1 MRVRAVVHFRAKPF
15 RVSSP
20 TFETSAPGESNM
32 TDENHNTG
40 ALVTT
45 STDGTGQVATLD
57 KDDDKLHPL
66 MRHVLANREGSTF
79 SRLVAGAKIP
89 LMSAKLL
96 AKNRDLWINV
106 FWPVVINLSL
116 FVVLLYVFLTQ
127 GGSLFASLWAQPVIE
142 AWYHW
147 LLTGLWYLTY
157 AVVLAASGFLA
168 YVSSMVVGGVLASPF
183 NDVLS
188 EKTERIL
195 LGEHYQKFDE
205 EPFIQGLIR
214 SAGSSA
220 VTAALYIACMG
231 PLLLLNIIPGIGS
244 IAYTII
250 GSTVG
255 GYFLALEYSDTF
267 LARHRYKLGD
277 MMRLVYKER
286 RFSVGFGIGT
296 SLTLAIPLVN
306 FLCIPLAV
314 IGGTAVGLGLEQWDE
329 NRALPPGEQDSP
341 AGLLA
346 SESADT
352 SEPNTPHG

>member
-1 MRVRAVVHFRAKPF
+1 M
-15 RVSSP
+15 SSQ
-20 TFETSAPGESNM
+20 
-32 TDENHNTG
+32 DEG
-40 ALVTT
+40 ALVPRPE
-45 STDGTGQVATLD
+45 SANIPVLS
-57 KDDDKLHPL
+57 KDDETLHPL
-66 MRHVLANREGSTF
+66 MRHVLSNREGGTF
-79 SRLVAGAKIP
+79 SRLVAGAKVP
-89 LMSAKLL
+89 FMAARLLMKH
-96 AKNRDLWINV
+96 RELWTNV
-106 FWPVVINLSL
+106 LWPVLINLSL
-116 FVVLLYVFLTQ
+116 FVVLLYLFLTQ

-157 AVVLAASGFLA
+157 AIVLAASGFLA

-195 LGEHYQKFDE
+195 LGEHYQKGEE
-205 EPFIQGLIR
+205 EPFLQGVIR

-220 VTAALYIACMG
+220 ATAALYIACMG
-231 PLLLLNIIPGIGS
+231 PLLLLNIVPGVGS

-255 GYFLALEYSDTF
+255 GYFLALEYSDTL
-267 LARHRYKLGD
+267 LARRRYKLGD
-277 MMRLVYKER
+277 KMRLVYKER
-286 RFSVGFGIGT
+286 KFSVGFGIGT

-329 NRALPPGEQDSP
+329 NRALLPGEQDAT

-346 SESADT
+346 ADEVVDAQPV
-352 SEPNTPHG
+352 EPAKEGEANLEA